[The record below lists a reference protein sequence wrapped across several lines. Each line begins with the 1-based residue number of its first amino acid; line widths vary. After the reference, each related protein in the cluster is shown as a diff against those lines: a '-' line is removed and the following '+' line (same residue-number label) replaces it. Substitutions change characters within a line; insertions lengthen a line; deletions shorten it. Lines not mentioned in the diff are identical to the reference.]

1 VPYQCSNWQRSGYS
15 CNDNHQPHNCAHTN
29 RSQINTNIQ
38 QLIWQL
44 HHCHCRVAVWGAK
57 LFPNWVEYEHY
68 VEYYWILMTS
78 INNKIFSAMLWWDR
92 DKLDVTREL
101 VMCSRSTSTV
111 PPTQQQQY
119 TLGIIMKN
127 CGLSHFK
134 CHPDLD
140 WVLMW
145 TGKQWC
151 WGLLATQ
158 HRAPLVVNLSHGYIG
173 SSRKSKHIW
182 RSTINDAYI
191 NKFKNTNT
199 LRITITTLYSI
210 VYSNFLGKKSHPK
223 W

>member
-1 VPYQCSNWQRSGYS
+1 MPYQCSNWQRSGYS

-145 TGKQWC
+145 TGKQWGMDC
-151 WGLLATQ
+151 LPPNTVPHQ
-158 HRAPLVVNLSHGYIG
+158 LS
-173 SSRKSKHIW
+173 IW
-182 RSTINDAYI
+182 VIVTLDHQESQ
-191 NKFKNTNT
+191 NTSEDQLSMMHT
-199 LRITITTLYSI
+199 
-210 VYSNFLGKKSHPK
+210 
-223 W
+223 